1 MPYARHA
8 GCLCICALGG
18 WLIAD
23 VPARA
28 QNPAPATSE
37 SGATGRRTESSPTPP
52 RKAARI
58 AAARR
63 HLQKNEVNAR
73 LAAHRAAGGAP
84 AKRHGRSNSEVA
96 NTWLIFGF
104 TDGSDVGEKGERTL
118 FYDSFVR
125 ATARGFAAWDSAAGI
140 GYSPTDRAVVA
151 FAATPS
157 FEHNAEQVIT
167 PSGTNWMHSR
177 GLGAVASLK
186 YQLFRREE
194 APVGFAVQISPYWQ
208 HVESGPISH
217 DTFGSEFRL
226 LFDRVLAP
234 SQWFAALNLAYSP
247 YREAYSDG
255 SALRTTAFEIS
266 AAVSRQVTVNFF
278 LGTEIRHLSKH
289 RGLFFNE
296 EAGHAVYAGPTAFIL
311 LGEQGYFGI
320 AWAARIAQDVS
331 TGAAQLGHFDGF
343 DRHQLRLKAGISF

>member
-1 MPYARHA
+1 M
-8 GCLCICALGG
+8 
-18 WLIAD
+18 
-23 VPARA
+23 
-28 QNPAPATSE
+28 
-37 SGATGRRTESSPTPP
+37 
-52 RKAARI
+52 
-58 AAARR
+58 
-63 HLQKNEVNAR
+63 NAR
-73 LAAHRAAGGAP
+73 LAPHPAAGGAP
-84 AKRHGRSNSEVA
+84 KRHGRSNIEDA

-157 FEHNAEQVIT
+157 FERNAEQVIT
-167 PSGTNWMHSR
+167 PSGTSWMNSR
-177 GLGAVASLK
+177 GLGGVASLK

-194 APVGFAVQISPYWQ
+194 APVGIAVQVAPYWQ

-217 DTFGSEFRL
+217 DTVGSEFRL

-234 SQWFAALNLAYSP
+234 GQWFAALNLAYSP

-266 AAVSRQVTVNFF
+266 AAVSREVTASFF
-278 LGTEIRHLSKH
+278 LGAEIRHLSKH

-296 EAGHAVYAGPTAFIL
+296 WAGQAVYAGPTAFIL

-320 AWAARIAQDVS
+320 AWSLRIAEDVS
-331 TGAAQLGHFDGF
+331 ADAVSRDFSGF
-343 DRHQLRLKAGISF
+343 DRQQLRLKAGFSF